1 MDFKLQNDK
10 VREFY
15 KKDFSEINK
24 IIKAV
29 RKALVED
36 KEVDISDIN
45 TEEFFNENNL
55 PDIIYITLFQ
65 AKQKP
70 LRFGSIRNTLKATLQ
85 RIVDIIK
92 TNNRFENFD
101 IQNENICRIMFEYL
115 TDLHPVKYTD
125 VHMNNFDENRFHA
138 VGGQGNP

>member
-10 VREFY
+10 TREFY

-45 TEEFFNENNL
+45 TEEFFDEKNL
-55 PDIIYITLFQ
+55 PEITYITLFQ
-65 AKQKP
+65 AKNAP
-70 LRFGSIRNTLKATLQ
+70 LRFGSKRDTLKATLQ
-85 RIVDIIK
+85 RIIDVIK
-92 TNNRFENFD
+92 NHSRFEDFD
-101 IQNENICRIMFEYL
+101 IQDENICRIM
-115 TDLHPVKYTD
+115 
-125 VHMNNFDENRFHA
+125 
-138 VGGQGNP
+138 NP

>member
-10 VREFY
+10 TREFY

-45 TEEFFNENNL
+45 TEEFLMKKICLKLLISHYFR
-55 PDIIYITLFQ
+55 
-65 AKQKP
+65 QKMH
-70 LRFGSIRNTLKATLQ
+70 L
-85 RIVDIIK
+85 
-92 TNNRFENFD
+92 
-101 IQNENICRIMFEYL
+101 
-115 TDLHPVKYTD
+115 
-125 VHMNNFDENRFHA
+125 
-138 VGGQGNP
+138 

>member
-10 VREFY
+10 TREFY

-45 TEEFFNENNL
+45 TEEFFDEKNL
-55 PDIIYITLFQ
+55 PEITYITLFQ
-65 AKQKP
+65 AKNAP
-70 LRFGSIRNTLKATLQ
+70 LRFGSKRDTLKATLQ
-85 RIVDIIK
+85 RIIDVIK
-92 TNNRFENFD
+92 NHSRFEDFD
-101 IQNENICRIMFEYL
+101 IQDENICRIMLEY
-115 TDLHPVKYTD
+115 TTETRPVKYAD
-125 VHMNNFDENRFHA
+125 IHMKVFDENR
-138 VGGQGNP
+138 